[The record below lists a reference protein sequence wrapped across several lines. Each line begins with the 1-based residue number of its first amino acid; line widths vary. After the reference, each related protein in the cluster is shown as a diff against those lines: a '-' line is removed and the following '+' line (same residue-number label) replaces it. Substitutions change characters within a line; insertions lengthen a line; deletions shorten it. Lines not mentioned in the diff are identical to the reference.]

1 MAMARIFLLMAA
13 LHGANVALAE
23 TEVKGRPALVLDGE
37 AAQVVVDLLGGSIA
51 DFQYIFLD
59 AGQTIAKVYAAFLFE
74 IPSDY
79 AGTEQVALIDDR
91 LVVRPRGTTGNRAK
105 AIEAAAGAV
114 ERTNA
119 DLEMEVDALFIE

>member
-1 MAMARIFLLMAA
+1 MAMVRIFLLMAA
-13 LHGANVALAE
+13 LHSANVALAE

-37 AAQVVVDLLGGSIA
+37 LLGRRRQPAARVVVDLLG
-51 DFQYIFLD
+51 
-59 AGQTIAKVYAAFLFE
+59 
-74 IPSDY
+74 
-79 AGTEQVALIDDR
+79 
-91 LVVRPRGTTGNRAK
+91 GTTGNRAK

>member
-1 MAMARIFLLMAA
+1 MAMVRIFLLMAA
-13 LHGANVALAE
+13 LYSANVALAE
-23 TEVKGRPALVLDGE
+23 TEVKGRPALVLD
-37 AAQVVVDLLGGSIA
+37 
-51 DFQYIFLD
+51 

-74 IPSDY
+74 IPFDY

-114 ERTNA
+114 ERTDA

>member
-1 MAMARIFLLMAA
+1 MAMVRIFLLMTA

-23 TEVKGRPALVLDGE
+23 TEVKGRPALVLD
-37 AAQVVVDLLGGSIA
+37 
-51 DFQYIFLD
+51 
-59 AGQTIAKVYAAFLFE
+59 
-74 IPSDY
+74 
-79 AGTEQVALIDDR
+79 DR
-91 LVVRPRGTTGNRAK
+91 QVVRPHGTTGNRVK

>member
-1 MAMARIFLLMAA
+1 MAMIRIFLFMTA

-23 TEVKGRPALVLDGE
+23 TKVKGRPTLVLDGE
-37 AAQVVVDLLGGSIA
+37 AAQVVVDLLG
-51 DFQYIFLD
+51 
-59 AGQTIAKVYAAFLFE
+59 
-74 IPSDY
+74 
-79 AGTEQVALIDDR
+79 
-91 LVVRPRGTTGNRAK
+91 GTTGNRAK